1 MITPMLQT
9 PVKKGGS
16 GCLRAGHAN
25 LLPAGSTKISADGN
39 LASKLARLAGEA
51 DSIRYY
57 NNDKMIYNDDK
68 TYAMMI
74 MTKVYLNMKTP
85 ASTQIHKDAN
95 VGHPQPD
102 RNYLWT
108 FLPIFLPL

>member
-1 MITPMLQT
+1 MLQT

-68 TYAMMI
+68 T
-74 MTKVYLNMKTP
+74 VYLNMKTP

-95 VGHPQPD
+95 VGHPPPD